1 MAFGRG
7 GALETVA
14 DGVSGVFFSEQ
25 TEDALE
31 DAVQRAARAAWDP
44 AAIRANAEKF
54 GPEQFLEGMAREIR
68 AVLA

>member
-14 DGVSGVFFSEQ
+14 DGVSGVFFAEQ
-25 TEDALE
+25 TEDALA
-31 DAVQRAARAAWDP
+31 DAVERAARTSRDP
-44 AAIRANAEKF
+44 AAIRAHAERF
-54 GPEQFLEGMAREIR
+54 GPAQFLEGMAREIR